1 MVPCGTVPV
10 YGVDPIIPEPIRQD
24 PDASAH
30 LVDHWNAWKE
40 CAACF
45 RLKLR
50 SIAKR
55 GDTLDKKPPRAGDS
69 ALAS

>member
-30 LVDHWNAWKE
+30 LVDQE
-40 CAACF
+40 CTACF
-45 RLKLR
+45 SLKLR

-55 GDTLDKKPPRAGDS
+55 GDTLDKTPPLVRAT
-69 ALAS
+69 AP